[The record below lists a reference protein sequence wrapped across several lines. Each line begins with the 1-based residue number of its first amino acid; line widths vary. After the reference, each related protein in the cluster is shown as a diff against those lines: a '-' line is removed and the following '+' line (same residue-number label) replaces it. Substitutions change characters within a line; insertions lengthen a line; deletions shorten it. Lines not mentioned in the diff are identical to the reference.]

1 MARRDWRCSRSHLAA
16 AVAPVIHV
24 CLALLA
30 HDLGGRLVGAGRLT
44 ASCRG
49 DRVCPSR
56 PYPGLIKVEIIA
68 PARP

>member
-1 MARRDWRCSRSHLAA
+1 MARRDWGCSRSHLAA
-16 AVAPVIHV
+16 AVAVAPVIHV

-30 HDLGGRLVGAGRLT
+30 RDLAGRLIGAGRLT

-56 PYPGLIKVEIIA
+56 P
-68 PARP
+68 